1 MGKNVEGN
9 TSPDFNLPVTGGGN
23 LSKEDLKGKK
33 YVLFFYPKDNT
44 PG

>member
-1 MGKNVEGN
+1 MSKMLEGKPSPKFELPCTSNLNV
-9 TSPDFNLPVTGGGN
+9 SDQAM
-23 LSKEDLKGKK
+23 KGKK